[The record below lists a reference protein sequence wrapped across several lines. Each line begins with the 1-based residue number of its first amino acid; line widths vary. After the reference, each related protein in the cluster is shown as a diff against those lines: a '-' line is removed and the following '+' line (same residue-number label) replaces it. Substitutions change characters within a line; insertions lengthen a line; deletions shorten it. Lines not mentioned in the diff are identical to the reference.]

1 MKTKTLVMYALA
13 VAIVIVLGSLAGWY
27 FFLQGRSQATN
38 AADLARGFSS
48 TAPFNSQ
55 TGSTYQN
62 MLSGVFSG
70 AGSSGLPAGPLPQLW
85 HADKTPVAGFA
96 FGAEGSSTRLSFVER
111 GNGYVFAADPTTQ
124 SIARLTNTLLP
135 KVYEAFFTADGGV
148 IERSIDSS
156 GTVTTFAGR
165 IATSTGQAVGTT
177 TVPTTLNGSYLD
189 ANIKTL
195 TVNSL
200 TGEIFALEGA
210 LPVITG
216 YRMQFDGSKQ
226 KEAFSSAVPD
236 WRPMWLPDGRI
247 ILLTAPTDEVPGF
260 AYTLQSDGSLE
271 SLIRGLPGLTV
282 LPRSSEKTT
291 SPSQSALLYGT
302 SGGAGLSLFAQR
314 GEGASSVLLPIRTI
328 ADKCVW
334 GPSSAP
340 PPLKA
345 SDGQS
350 KATEGAAGKE
360 IIAYCAVPQAAPGGN
375 FLNDRYKG
383 IAHTADAWWRVD
395 VSTGKAQLI
404 YAPDPSLSLDV
415 DSPTID
421 ATGSYLA
428 FRDARD
434 GSLWVLRLA
443 K

>member
-1 MKTKTLVMYALA
+1 MKTKTLITYALA
-13 VAIVIVLGSLAGWY
+13 VAIMVVLGSLAGWY
-27 FFLQGRSQATN
+27 FFLQGQSQATN

-48 TAPFNSQ
+48 AAPFNSQ

-70 AGSSGLPAGPLPQLW
+70 ADSSGLPAGPLPQLW

-124 SIARLTNTLLP
+124 SVARLTNTLLP

-156 GTVTTFAGR
+156 GTITTFAGR
-165 IATSTGQAVGTT
+165 IATSTEQSLGTT
-177 TVPTTLNGSYLD
+177 TPPTTLNGSYLD

-195 TVNSL
+195 TVNAL
-200 TGEIFALEGA
+200 TGEIFALEGV

-216 YRMQFDGSKQ
+216 YRMQLDGSKQ
-226 KEAFSSAVPD
+226 KEVFSSAVPG
-236 WRPMWLPDGRI
+236 WRPMWLSDGRI
-247 ILLTAPTDEVPGF
+247 ILLTAPTDQVPGF
-260 AYTLQSDGSLE
+260 AYTLQGDGSLDP
-271 SLIRGLPGLTV
+271 LIRGVPGLTV
-282 LPRSSEKTT
+282 LPRPSEKTIGS
-291 SPSQSALLYGT
+291 SPSALLYGT
-302 SGGAGLSLFAQR
+302 SGGAGLSLFAQ
-314 GEGASSVLLPIRTI
+314 GGAGASSALLPIRTI

-334 GPSSAP
+334 APSPA
-340 PPLKA
+340 
-345 SDGQS
+345 
-350 KATEGAAGKE
+350 KATEGAAL
-360 IIAYCAVPQAAPGGN
+360 IAYCAVPQAAPGGN
-375 FLNDRYKG
+375 FLNDWYKG

-395 VSTGKAQLI
+395 VSAGKAQI
-404 YAPDPSLSLDV
+404 VYAPDPSLSLDV

-434 GSLWVLRLA
+434 GSLWVLRLT